1 MSFST
6 VVSCATLAEHLNDPD
21 WRVFDC
27 RHLLSDVGYGEKVYS
42 EGHLPGAFFLHLDR
56 DLSGPMTGRNG
67 RHPLP
72 DPHLLAR
79 KLGAA
84 AALVDFGRAHRDR
97 RVALQTRRR

>member
-6 VVSCATLAEHLNDPD
+6 VVNCVTLAEHLNDPT

-27 RHLLSDVGYGEKVYS
+27 RHLLSDVGYGEKVYA

-56 DLSGPMTGRNG
+56 DLSGPMNGANG

-72 DPHLLAR
+72 DPQAFAR
-79 KLGAA
+79 
-84 AALVDFGRAHRDR
+84 
-97 RVALQTRRR
+97 